1 MLIPHRKLVTN
12 ALALALGPLALA
24 MTGCAST
31 GGMHGIPGCGPC
43 NQPVH
48 SSCDVGCSPAPA
60 CNAPVQACDTGCDA
74 GCAQTECCDQGC
86 NKCCGFFTGLF
97 ARRSNAIPDVLPLG
111 STVRA
116 HYEQMQTNAEAVD
129 FVINDV
135 EFVRESA
142 ALTPNGRDH
151 ILEIA
156 ARMPSSP
163 FPVIV
168 ERTKNN
174 ADPELDAI
182 RRELVVQVLSDLGSP
197 DANSRVFIATPYG
210 PGFTGREA
218 ERTYYRHIFQGGI
231 GGNNFGNGGFGG
243 GGFGGGFG
251 GGGFGGGGF

>member
-1 MLIPHRKLVTN
+1 M
-12 ALALALGPLALA
+12 
-24 MTGCAST
+24 
-31 GGMHGIPGCGPC
+31 
-43 NQPVH
+43 
-48 SSCDVGCSPAPA
+48 
-60 CNAPVQACDTGCDA
+60 
-74 GCAQTECCDQGC
+74 
-86 NKCCGFFTGLF
+86 GLF
-97 ARRSNAIPDVLPLG
+97 ARRSNAIPDALPLG

-129 FVINDV
+129 FIINDV
-135 EFVRESA
+135 EFIRESA

-168 ERTKNN
+168 ERSKNN

-182 RRELVVQVLSDLGSP
+182 RRDLVAQVLSDLGSP

-218 ERTYYRHIFQGGI
+218 ERTYYQHVLSGGQGF
-231 GGNNFGNGGFGG
+231 NNFGG
-243 GGFGGGFG
+243 GGGGGFG
-251 GGGFGGGGF
+251 GGGFGGGGGGFGGGF